1 MAYLC
6 TEFKNTTSMETNE
19 KKHSRFSDYNVE
31 MFTREETPANKLL
44 RGRVLLAPAKS
55 ELTFIENDEKR
66 KGNKE
71 VHRTLHSRTVIRMD
85 GTYTTTFRGYSIEEK
100 YLVETL
106 LAEMRDT
113 VTNLKNQKKCPKK

>member
-31 MFTREETPANKLL
+31 MFTREEAPANKLL

>member
-1 MAYLC
+1 
-6 TEFKNTTSMETNE
+6 METNE

-31 MFTREETPANKLL
+31 MFTREENPANKLL
-44 RGRVLLAPAKS
+44 RGRALLAPAKS

-71 VHRTLHSRTVIRMD
+71 VHRTLHSRTVIRED